1 MGKSKFPGKPSRL
14 VNKKRVSVLS
24 PAGLT
29 LSDEDNQEN
38 NGQQAQQQ
46 QQGAGNS
53 ASAAAVAAS
62 SSTVGTSPASTASS
76 STVSMRTSEKLS
88 SFAQRKEQQ
97 QQHTASSVTGA
108 GTKGSK
114 ATVTS
119 NGHNSAA
126 GTTVSSSQSSS
137 AENGT
142 GRRNGSDKHTAGAAV
157 SKDGASENNE
167 TENGGDDND
176 EPDHNN
182 GDENEDDEEEEDDDE
197 EDDDDDD
204 DEEEDDDDEEEE
216 EEEDDDD
223 DEEEEDNEELAVGGV
238 GAGDES
244 TATGSSSSTATAT
257 TSSNAVSSTAAAT
270 TSTPVTIS
278 GTSEVRSAV
287 GNGQQQSSSQQQH
300 QSTMQSSSSSARSE
314 KLPATGNGFEMKPST
329 LTSALARRCPPGVA
343 SSGRVSRQQSPSC
356 EPAASLSAASSESA
370 NSNPSTA
377 GSSATT
383 VRVHKAEA
391 SIEQATTIADGTGS
405 SAEATSAAAT
415 AAAAATL
422 MGTKPPN
429 AALATPAAASVAPVK
444 KKSVTFHTTL
454 ETTDENIVKKV
465 YNPDTVPLPSIIKKE
480 CLARPIRLKKSFNRK
495 MKKRLQRAVAAAAA
509 ASAAASA
516 SASVS
521 GGSKAM
527 ECLVRPSRLTEIVLK
542 SSSKSS
548 SAVGGTLERNSG
560 SVGGLGFGLKASE
573 GAKSG
578 VSFGATGEPTTA
590 QSAPASTT
598 DGGDMV
604 GRNLESGGT
613 QFGDKRFILPK
624 RSVHSSR
631 VIKPNK
637 RFLDEFELE
646 IKKKNKNLAAAAAIA
661 AAAAAAGTGSG
672 VPGAGVSSNSS
683 AAGAGFGVLGP
694 AGEAGGSNGTGNE
707 GDCATGDDTRRKKDK
722 KKGDES
728 TGSIGSSEKTSTNAH
743 PHNDQRPDRSPPGDR
758 TLMTP
763 ISINPFAK
771 TSLTDGPL
779 VPGTNKCSGSKL
791 VKPSQLSPAIA
802 SSTLG
807 SSTTSTTNLAA
818 AASIFGKGILRQP
831 RLQFATSLL
840 NSAGSSNHIGAS
852 NGGTTLSS
860 ITSSNSNSQSVP
872 SSTPNS
878 ASATGSAT
886 GATLGTGNGAVEGLF
901 TMHLKAKAKLDSAKL
916 FSAALGVGN
925 GSSTVQTG
933 SNNSASAACC
943 ICSIPVNTRYYA
955 QPTKKYGVSCCD
967 VCRKFISKMVKKL
980 ATGSLISPSQ
990 SGAGAEVTMLKCK
1003 NEGKCL
1009 ITPPSLL
1016 VRPDS
1021 VKTRHIFKERC
1032 HACWLRKC
1040 LGSFQLPPVLKI
1052 RLGQTLPLT
1061 MRTFEPPVSGSPG
1074 CVGTLK
1080 KDPSTEGNLFANSIA
1095 EHGPTNGT
1103 SRILWNS
1110 GDKKSGSLA
1119 EGFNKSFNPFLALH
1133 INPLSQNNNT
1143 FGSVPQIKLN
1153 LGGNER
1159 SSIMAASPSSSSGA
1173 SSSGGKSPSASK
1185 EDIFTSNEPRK
1196 EKDSVMKVED
1206 PSTVVPASARKDI
1219 KEEQDNSPV
1228 KPPRTRSKSEANSS
1242 THHQVDATA
1251 SVETKTENVATST
1264 SSNASQST
1272 TPSAGPQTATGAN
1285 QTAATDKRQRIDLKG
1300 PRVKHV
1306 CRSASIVLGQPLAT
1320 FPEDGSVG
1328 SPSGGALENIETPPS
1343 DSAAEPAEDLPLMD
1357 RERRAS
1363 KSTGKQDCSDCIDPT
1378 VALSP
1383 PATPDEDTAEEV
1395 RDTPTK
1401 ADRFDPDTSGSTE
1414 KELVIDEDKLPEVE
1428 DDKDALPCREETKAC
1443 ELKENI
1449 LEANAANSM
1458 PTEVVIPVKEEQ
1470 VKPLT
1475 VAIPATTAVKKL
1487 EDNIEKP
1494 ATRKTTS
1501 SFRPQA
1507 SRHFGIGAMS
1517 KGPSNISGR
1526 KQQQS
1531 AVSSS
1536 LVALGNRNVMSS
1548 SAAGA
1553 TGALGSSANFRT
1565 LQDIPMISID
1575 FWENYDPAEVSRTG
1589 FGLILS
1595 ESMPVRALCFLCGS
1609 AGLESMLF
1617 CVCCCEPYH
1626 QYCVKDEYN
1635 LRTGTGTGLD
1645 DTGNMSLLDVTLGAS
1660 PQQQQEQL
1668 LIARYNWMCPRCT
1681 VCFSCNMATGAKV
1694 KCQKCSKHYHTTCLG
1709 TSKRLHGADRP
1720 LICAACLRCKS
1731 CGTTNV
1737 TKFIGNLPMCT
1748 PCFRL
1753 RQKGN
1758 YCPLCQKCYEDND
1771 FDLKMMECGDCR
1783 RWVHARCEGLTDEQ
1797 YNMLSVLP
1805 ENIEF
1810 ICKKCA
1816 KHSDS
1821 TAHLWRD
1828 AVAAEFKAGLLSVVK
1843 LLSKSRQACAL
1854 LKLSPRKKSPN
1865 CTCGAAAGS
1874 IINGKNISFFGGP
1887 FASGA
1892 DSITASGFSSSAAGS
1907 ASKKPKLDEDSI
1919 YDFSSEN
1926 SCGSSSGNSNTGTG
1940 YAVVPV
1946 AGSGNSFNKCY
1957 CSARFAPGKGSPS
1970 GGDISLVDIKQKINA
1985 NEYYSLQ
1992 DFHYDMNTLLQM
2004 VGSEELTVA
2013 YKEFLSETFPWFQNE
2028 TKACTDALE
2037 EAMCGEVDQTAG
2049 LDRYS
2054 SCAGS
2059 GGLGGRGG
2067 LQHGS
2072 NNMSGS
2078 AYEAIGATLDQKVP
2092 QIDIPL
2098 EELTDYFHETAE
2110 ELLDTRSC
2118 MLCKQHGE
2126 GMTLHESRLLY
2137 CGQNNWVHTN
2147 CALWSAEVF
2156 EEIDGSLQNVH
2167 SAASRGR
2174 LIKCCHCG
2182 VKGATVGCNVKN
2194 CGEHYHFPCARRIG
2208 CVFMLDKTVYCTAH
2222 AGDAK
2227 KKRCPEERNFEIA
2240 RSVYVE
2246 LDRRKKRFVEPGRV
2260 QFMIGSLNVR
2270 HLGHI
2275 VPTFSD
2281 HADVLI
2287 PTDFECTRLYWS
2299 AKEPWKIVS
2308 YRIKTSIQST
2318 NYGYGTDL
2326 GKNFTVDHSSNSSTV
2341 QWGLTQIARWHTSL
2355 QYADSPEDADVDPLE
2370 SEALQQHLLSSM
2382 SSTATTMTTT
2392 TTTQL
2397 LASSRS
2403 GASKQQQNLH
2413 QQLQSLCESNAVC
2426 NTGEDTNDEE
2436 PQNTNDLLPPE
2447 IKDAIFEDLPHDI
2460 LDGISMLDILP
2471 KLMTYEDL
2479 LAMDLKTD
2487 ATFNVDILKDPGSM
2501 LQVHGN
2507 GAGSSSSNSVAT
2519 TANMGNSSKP
2529 EDHSGMDVDDMDSLN
2544 EAIGGAVGSELS
2556 NDSWTKTIGA
2566 PGVEDALLSGMAKPP
2581 SSNGTNVMQ
2590 HRELKRSKS
2599 DILEVIAAV
2608 GQQQPRGQRSGSFS
2622 WSTKQLESTAAVV
2635 AKRRKIAKNNIKLSD
2650 VLSLGRIKEDVTF
2663 GGPMSTTTTTTTTTA
2678 LATTTASSTT
2688 IVMEDRLKA
2697 VQEEFSWSSM
2707 KKSTSTSD
2715 GASDSGNVFEK
2726 LKISQLDGVDD
2737 ICLDGTVGEMKIYSS
2752 RSMIEAPVKCDR
2764 CQATYRNQ
2772 ESYQRHLSSCEVLS
2786 TSESESETRS
2796 PRLLS
2801 PEQQQQ
2807 QQQQQQQIITGQ
2819 IAGTAGNTFILP
2831 QATSQPQTI
2840 TTDIYGNTT
2849 GYLTASSQP
2858 TGHPQTISVLQTG
2871 QTINL
2876 NGNQAIL
2883 SNLPTSMP
2891 ITINQLSSNGIPIQT
2906 SATGA
2911 QQIPIQGTLQA
2922 GSVGLQNLGGNMI
2935 ISTPNGQG
2943 QLFATTNQFSNA
2955 AFQQQA
2961 QQQQQQQVLQ
2971 DNNAQQYL
2979 QNKQRFIQPAPATS
2993 SITLPHSLASGTGP
3007 MTTTTLSTAQALGGV
3022 FSQQPQIISIGPNG
3036 QPQLMTLAAPQQQQT
3051 ILQSGAT
3058 QPMTMQPS
3066 AKKIVYT
3073 TASPKKVVTKLPQQH
3088 HQQQGS
3094 LKTKRTVTSNGVSKG
3109 SMQMQKAKQQQ
3120 QHHHQQQQ
3128 EQTMTLH
3135 PTSAMIGGQ
3144 AAGQLQ
3150 TTIAAQPQQQ
3160 QQQQQQQIQ
3169 LINAS
3174 YPLIRSAATP
3184 AAPQQAP
3191 GNIIFQTQS
3200 PANQPILVQQVGG
3213 NQISYLADQ
3222 GTLTHNP
3229 VQYQLAPAN
3238 MLTQN
3243 GFAMATTGTDAGTLA
3258 AATANNILIP
3268 NGTGGYSLIPAS
3280 ALQIATQ
3287 PQVIGT
3293 IVQPQAAT
3301 IQCGMMA
3308 TEQMVLG
3315 SAAAATAQPTLEM
3328 MVTDPASGCMYL
3340 TSPSMYYG
3348 LETIVQNTVM
3358 SSQQFVSATAMQG
3371 YVVLNNDA
3379 TGQPMQIG
3387 TSTPSVVSQAPAPVQ
3402 MQTSTA
3408 GQTIF
3413 QQAPLQQTAVVS
3425 SAQGTLPATLQPTH
3439 QPLGT
3444 STIQQQQ
3451 QQQHQQQQQQMW
3463 KIEASSPSAITIQ
3476 PSINTIATSSS
3487 SSTTSI
3493 VTPLKPTMKTI
3504 IPKSQPQLVN
3514 KVMPNTAMK
3523 VLSAGAEQLTT
3534 STGIVSASQQHKSA
3548 AAYQSIVSSSVYTT
3562 ATAMTTSTK
3571 VSNVIKP
3578 ITKTTNYTKPKIVA
3592 KPVKQK
3598 TSTSLLS
3605 PPPSTPPPTSIYQL
3619 SQQQPQSLMISTQPV
3634 PQQQLLQNSI
3644 TLIPATNN
3652 IASVNNSSQL
3662 VPIKPNVNA
3671 NGLQTIT
3678 ANQLTVSAIKQ
3689 PSMVIEKLPH
3699 QSPQLQASPVVSST
3713 SATPVTNGITLSNG
3727 PMMII
3732 QPTNA
3737 TLKKPAHVTSQ
3748 GAHMKK
3754 QKTMLPMNHNQN
3766 QMMSYATPQ
3775 QQTQQAQA
3783 QQQQPYQQLMSV
3795 STAQQQ
3801 QQLAGLPQQ
3810 QQQQLQSQPITIT
3823 QSKGALSKKST
3834 SAGQITLSLANTGSS
3849 NGSGPIPVSMPAST
3863 ITITPT
3869 QPASI
3874 TLPTAPYPMPLYS
3887 NIPTNVVNPIQ
3898 QQTNQSINQ
3907 NSNSSSTVQNR
3918 PTNRVLPMQASVMQQ
3933 KNSDVSQT
3941 PPPPPLKMLQQQCSE
3956 KLDEFSII
3964 PNNHQVSSP
3973 YGVSTPG
3980 ASPNDVDRMKMAGN
3994 EKLLSSSKS
4003 NNRLEIEIKPIEIT
4017 PLTSAMM
4024 TPTTTNG
4031 SCTPSPLPPPSSH
4044 QQESVPSPAA
4054 TDQSAMMMEI
4064 EEQQQQQQQ
4073 QANQQQ
4079 LQPSFQF
4086 SLSFD
4091 GNGTLIPLGGG
4102 PLDQQQQQNGPLTM
4116 AAQIEIKPIL
4126 SSPASGA
4133 NDELQSPQPTLM
4145 SHDSIE
4151 DDRDTETQRIDE
4163 LKHSLEAETQE
4174 MLAEG
4179 HDTSLCGESGAGGSS
4194 GAASPSLNDGESDS
4208 PEIKDKISEI
4218 LDNLEQQTNQEAE
4231 MQMDAFDSLRQSK
4244 DLQEDQRHHR
4254 TLETVA
4260 DCADETERIVAEL
4273 NEEFNS
4279 AATSPSLTTAATTVP
4294 MMTLD
4299 EMQSSDNLA
4308 NQQSLLTIANS
4319 MFDSKKESDAAVCFR
4334 DTVQRS
4340 NFAGGNGTGNDL
4352 IDSSLLQSGDA
4363 ESVLF
4368 GKIRQPEP
4376 SPLSQPSPTEHHH
4389 QLQLDEELQQYTV
4402 QPSPPAATPKAQS
4415 VPRSTSP
4422 KLLYEIQSQDG
4433 FTYKSTSIAEIWD
4446 KLFEAVQI
4454 ARRAHGLTALPE
4466 GQLKEMA
4473 GVQMLGLKTNAIR
4486 YLLEQLPGVEK
4497 CTQYSPLYHKKQAG
4511 MGGSGVG
4518 GAGGG
4523 HGMGM
4528 NGGFASH
4535 GSSEYADYFEDLQEN
4550 PHGTARCE
4558 PYSSRSEYDMFSWL
4572 ASRHRKQPMPIVA
4585 QNIDDTIIPRRG
4597 SGSNLPMAMRYRT
4610 LKESSKES
4618 VGVYRSHIHG
4628 RGLFCNRDIEA
4639 GEMVIEYAGELIRS
4653 TLTDKRERYYD
4664 SRGIGCYMFKID
4676 ENFVVDATMRGN
4688 AARFIN
4694 HSCEPNCYSKV
4705 VDILGHKHIIIF
4717 ALRRIVQG
4725 EELTYDYKFPFEDV
4739 KIPCSCGSKKCRKYL
4754 N

>member
-1 MGKSKFPGKPSRL
+1 
-14 VNKKRVSVLS
+14 
-24 PAGLT
+24 
-29 LSDEDNQEN
+29 
-38 NGQQAQQQ
+38 
-46 QQGAGNS
+46 
-53 ASAAAVAAS
+53 
-62 SSTVGTSPASTASS
+62 
-76 STVSMRTSEKLS
+76 
-88 SFAQRKEQQ
+88 
-97 QQHTASSVTGA
+97 
-108 GTKGSK
+108 
-114 ATVTS
+114 
-119 NGHNSAA
+119 
-126 GTTVSSSQSSS
+126 
-137 AENGT
+137 
-142 GRRNGSDKHTAGAAV
+142 
-157 SKDGASENNE
+157 DGATSENNE
-167 TENGGDDND
+167 TENGGND
-176 EPDHNN
+176 SDDHNN
-182 GDENEDDEEEEDDDE
+182 NGENEDDEEEEDEDE
-197 EDDDDDD
+197 EDDDDEDD
-204 DEEEDDDDEEEE
+204 DEEEEDDDDEE
-216 EEEDDDD
+216 DD
-223 DEEEEDNEELAVGGV
+223 DEEEDEEDEQRDSDERKMPPVGGV
-238 GAGDES
+238 GTGDES
-244 TATGSSSSTATAT
+244 TATSNSTTGTVAAAASTASSIGTA
-257 TSSNAVSSTAAAT
+257 SASA
-270 TSTPVTIS
+270 TIS
-278 GTSEVRSAV
+278 GTSEVRSVV
-287 GNGQQQSSSQQQH
+287 GNGQQQSTQQQ
-300 QSTMQSSSSSARSE
+300 QTTMQSSSSSSARSE

-329 LTSALARRCPPGVA
+329 LTSAMARRCPPGVA
-343 SSGRVSRQQSPSC
+343 SGRVSRQQSPSC
-356 EPAASLSAASSESA
+356 EQSGTSPNASSSDSSTSSCSSNSSSSSSNPSAASSTRSQK
-370 NSNPSTA
+370 P
-377 GSSATT
+377 
-383 VRVHKAEA
+383 EA
-391 SIEQATTIADGTGS
+391 SLAHGTAIADGTGS
-405 SAEATSAAAT
+405 SDSSMVSSGAILMGSKPPTSSPSPTATSNT
-415 AAAAATL
+415 NT
-422 MGTKPPN
+422 
-429 AALATPAAASVAPVK
+429 APVK

-454 ETTDENIVKKV
+454 ETTDENIVRKV

-509 ASAAASA
+509 AAAASA
-516 SASVS
+516 AVSASSSAS
-521 GGSKAM
+521 GASKTS

-548 SAVGGTLERNSG
+548 AGVSSLEGRSCG
-560 SVGGLGFGLKASE
+560 SVGGLGFGLKATD
-573 GAKSG
+573 GAKPSG
-578 VSFGATGEPTTA
+578 ICTFGVMGEPG
-590 QSAPASTT
+590 SIVPAVAAEGELAAT
-598 DGGDMV
+598 V
-604 GRNLESGGT
+604 NRNLESGGT

-661 AAAAAAGTGSG
+661 AAAAAAGTGSALGGTG
-672 VPGAGVSSNSS
+672 VTPNS
-683 AAGAGFGVLGP
+683 AAAGLGVLGGGGNP
-694 AGEAGGSNGTGNE
+694 AAGEIGPGTGDGNE
-707 GDCATGDDTRRKKDK
+707 GDSATSEDARRRKDK
-722 KKGDES
+722 KKIDEL
-728 TGSIGSSEKTSTNAH
+728 TAGSSDRLPAAAH
-743 PHNDQRPDRSPPGDR
+743 HTIAEGSPAGDR

-771 TSLTDGPL
+771 TSLSDGTL
-779 VPGTNKCSGSKL
+779 GQGGKSASSKL
-791 VKPSQLSPAIA
+791 MKPSQLSPAIA
-802 SSTLG
+802 ASTLG
-807 SSTTSTTNLAA
+807 SGSASTTNLAA

-840 NSAGSSNHIGAS
+840 NNAAHSIGGI
-852 NGGTTLSS
+852 NGATLSS
-860 ITSSNSNSQSVP
+860 ITSTNSHSHHVVP
-872 SSTPNS
+872 SASSTHS
-878 ASATGSAT
+878 AAASSAGS
-886 GATLGTGNGAVEGLF
+886 TLGSSNGTTEGLF
-901 TMHLKAKAKLDSAKL
+901 TMHLKAKAKLDSSKL
-916 FSAALGVGN
+916 FSAALGVATGGQAGAGGN
-925 GSSTVQTG
+925 SSG
-933 SNNSASAACC
+933 AAACC
-943 ICSIPVNTRYYA
+943 ICSIPVNSRYYA

-980 ATGSLISPSQ
+980 ATGSLISPGQPGSV
-990 SGAGAEVTMLKCK
+990 GGAEVTMLKCK

-1009 ITPPSLL
+1009 IIPPSQLM
-1016 VRPDS
+1016 RPEA

-1061 MRTFEPPVSGSPG
+1061 MRTFEPPMTGGSAGCPG
-1074 CVGTLK
+1074 SLK
-1080 KDPSTEGNLFANSIA
+1080 KDPSSEGNLFANSIA
-1095 EHGPTNGT
+1095 EHGPTNGNA
-1103 SRILWNS
+1103 RILWNS
-1110 GDKKSGSLA
+1110 GDKKPGSLA
-1119 EGFNKSFNPFLALH
+1119 DGFNKSFNPFLALH

-1143 FGSVPQIKLN
+1143 FGSVPQLKLN
-1153 LGGNER
+1153 LGGAER
-1159 SSIMAASPSSSSGA
+1159 SSLMAASPSSSSGA
-1173 SSSGGKSPSASK
+1173 SSSGGKSPLSGK
-1185 EDIFTSNEPRK
+1185 EDIFTPIEPRK
-1196 EKDSVMKVED
+1196 EKDSVKVED
-1206 PSTVVPASARKDI
+1206 STVMAGGGGGAAAATVRKDI
-1219 KEEQDNSPV
+1219 KEEQEISPI
-1228 KPPRTRSKSEANSS
+1228 KPPRTRSKSEATS
-1242 THHQVDATA
+1242 T
-1251 SVETKTENVATST
+1251 EATST
-1264 SSNASQST
+1264 ATVDTKSETSTPSSTAASSAQQST
-1272 TPSAGPQTATGAN
+1272 TTNTGSGSQATSGAN
-1285 QTAATDKRQRIDLKG
+1285 KTAASDRQRIDLKG

-1306 CRSASIVLGQPLAT
+1306 CRSASIVLGQQLAT
-1320 FPEDGSVG
+1320 FPDDGSAE

-1357 RERRAS
+1357 RERRAT
-1363 KSTGKQDCSDCIDPT
+1363 KSGVKQDCNECIDSA

-1383 PATPDEDTAEEV
+1383 PATPEDEAVEV
-1395 RDTPTK
+1395 IRETPTK
-1401 ADRFDPDTSGSTE
+1401 TDRFDPDTSASTE
-1414 KELVIDEDKLPEVE
+1414 PDLVIDEDKLPDVDNGKKEARIEV
-1428 DDKDALPCREETKAC
+1428 DTKSSEMKAPFVDSV
-1443 ELKENI
+1443 
-1449 LEANAANSM
+1449 ANSIM
-1458 PTEVVIPVKEEQ
+1458 TADSVLSGKEEQ
-1470 VKPLT
+1470 MMKPLA
-1475 VAIPATTAVKKL
+1475 VAIPAPSAVKKF
-1487 EDNIEKP
+1487 EENIEKP
-1494 ATRKTTS
+1494 TTRKTTN

-1507 SRHFGIGAMS
+1507 SKQFGMGTIA

-1531 AVSSS
+1531 QGSSA
-1536 LVALGNRNVMSS
+1536 LVALGNRNAAAS
-1548 SAAGA
+1548 SAVGANGSLGAGSY
-1553 TGALGSSANFRT
+1553 LRT
-1565 LQDIPMISID
+1565 SCDVPMISID

-1694 KCQKCSKHYHTTCLG
+1694 KCQKCAKHYHTTCLG

-1810 ICKKCA
+1810 VCKKCA

-1865 CTCGAAAGS
+1865 CTCGAAANS
-1874 IINGKNISFFGGP
+1874 ITNGKNISFFPGALTVGGDTMS
-1887 FASGA
+1887 SGYL
-1892 DSITASGFSSSAAGS
+1892 AAGS

-1919 YDFSSEN
+1919 YDFNSEN
-1926 SCGSSSGNSNTGTG
+1926 SCGSSSGNSNTGGG

-1946 AGSGNSFNKCY
+1946 AGHHGSGFNKCF
-1957 CSARFAPGKGSPS
+1957 CSARATPGKGSPN

-1992 DFHYDMNTLLQM
+1992 DFHYDMNTLLQV

-2037 EAMCGEVDQTAG
+2037 EAMRGEVEQTNG
-2049 LDRYS
+2049 LDQYHHS
-2054 SCAGS
+2054 SVGS
-2059 GGLGGRGG
+2059 GGLGGRISGHNG
-2067 LQHGS
+2067 AG
-2072 NNMSGS
+2072 NMSG
-2078 AYEAIGATLDQKVP
+2078 GAFEGFGTSMDQKVP

-2098 EELTDYFHETAE
+2098 DDLTDYFHDTE
-2110 ELLDTRSC
+2110 EDLLDTRIC
-2118 MLCKQHGE
+2118 MLCKQQGE
-2126 GMTLHESRLLY
+2126 GMPLHESRLLY

-2174 LIKCCHCG
+2174 MIKCCHCG

-2208 CVFMLDKTVYCTAH
+2208 CVFMLDKTVYCAAH
-2222 AGDAK
+2222 AGEAK

-2246 LDRRKKRFVEPGRV
+2246 LDRRKKRYVEPSRV

-2270 HLGHI
+2270 RLGHV

-2308 YRIKTSIQST
+2308 YRIKTSIQSN

-2326 GKNFTVDHSSNSSTV
+2326 GKNFTVDHSSHSSTV

-2355 QYADSPEDADVDPLE
+2355 EYSDGQEDQDVDPLD
-2370 SEALQQHLLSSM
+2370 SDALQQHLLSSM
-2382 SSTATTMTTT
+2382 ASTATTMTTT

-2397 LASSRS
+2397 LASCSSMRDRGS
-2403 GASKQQQNLH
+2403 SKQ
-2413 QQLQSLCESNAVC
+2413 QQLQSLCESNPVC
-2426 NTGEDTNDEE
+2426 SNGDDTNDEE

-2487 ATFNVDILKDPGSM
+2487 ATFNVDILKDPNGL
-2501 LQVHGN
+2501 LQLHSSST
-2507 GAGSSSSNSVAT
+2507 GSSGAT
-2519 TANMGNSSKP
+2519 TTPICQPSKP
-2529 EDHSGMDVDDMDSLN
+2529 EDHSAGMDVDDMVSLQ
-2544 EAIGGAVGSELS
+2544 EAINGAVGSELS
-2556 NDSWTKTIGA
+2556 NDSWAKTIGT
-2566 PGVEDALLSGMAKPP
+2566 PGIEDALLSGLTKPNA
-2581 SSNGTNVMQ
+2581 SSNAANTVQ

-2599 DILEVIAAV
+2599 DILEAIAAA
-2608 GQQQPRGQRSGSFS
+2608 GGHQQPRGQRSGSFS

-2635 AKRRKIAKNNIKLSD
+2635 AKRRKIGKNNIKLSD
-2650 VLSLGRIKEDVTF
+2650 VLSLGRIKEDTATF
-2663 GGPMSTTTTTTTTTA
+2663 SGTMPTATTATTTT
-2678 LATTTASSTT
+2678 LATTTATT
-2688 IVMEDRLKA
+2688 AVVMQERSKS
-2697 VQEEFSWSSM
+2697 QEEYSWATM
-2707 KKSTSTSD
+2707 KKSTTVVEGSSEQ
-2715 GASDSGNVFEK
+2715 GNVFQK

-2807 QQQQQQQIITGQ
+2807 QQQQQIITGQ
-2819 IAGTAGNTFILP
+2819 IAGTTGNTFILP

-2849 GYLTASSQP
+2849 GYLTGTAQGG
-2858 TGHPQTISVLQTG
+2858 GHPQTISVLQTG

-2911 QQIPIQGTLQA
+2911 QQIPLQGT
-2922 GSVGLQNLGGNMI
+2922 LQNLGGNMI

-2955 AFQQQA
+2955 AFQHQSQAQQQH
-2961 QQQQQQQVLQ
+2961 QQQQQQMLQ
-2971 DNNAQQYL
+2971 DNGAQQFV
-2979 QNKQRFIQPAPATS
+2979 QNKQRFIQPAPTPS
-2993 SITLPHSLASGTGP
+2993 PITLPHSLASGTGP
-3007 MTTTTLSTAQALGGV
+3007 MTTTTLSTAQPLGGV

-3051 ILQSGAT
+3051 ILQTGGT
-3058 QPMTMQPS
+3058 QPLTMQQS
-3066 AKKIVYT
+3066 GKKIVYT
-3073 TASPKKVVTKLPQQH
+3073 TASPKKMVTKLS
-3088 HQQQGS
+3088 HQQQQQGGTI
-3094 LKTKRTVTSNGVSKG
+3094 KTKRAMTSNGGSKS
-3109 SMQMQKAKQQQ
+3109 SMQMKAKQQQ
-3120 QHHHQQQQ
+3120 QQHHLQQQQHLHQQQ

-3135 PTSAMIGGQ
+3135 PTLIGGQ
-3144 AAGQLQ
+3144 QTGQLQ
-3150 TTIAAQPQQQ
+3150 TTIATPQQQ
-3160 QQQQQQQIQ
+3160 HQQQQQQIQ

-3174 YPLIRSAATP
+3174 YPLIRSAAAP
-3184 AAPQQAP
+3184 ATHQQQAQ

-3213 NQISYLADQ
+3213 NQISYLSDQ
-3222 GTLTHNP
+3222 GTLTHSP

-3238 MLTQN
+3238 VLTQN

-3258 AATANNILIP
+3258 AATTNNILIP
-3268 NGTGGYSLIPAS
+3268 NGTGGYSLIPAG
-3280 ALQIATQ
+3280 ALQLATQ

-3315 SAAAATAQPTLEM
+3315 ATAAATGSAQPTLEM

-3358 SSQQFVSATAMQG
+3358 SSQQFVSASAMQGVLSQNSSFSATTTQVFAASKIEPIVEMPTG
-3371 YVVLNNDA
+3371 YVVLNNDG
-3379 TGQPMQIG
+3379 TTQPMQLG
-3387 TSTPSVVSQAPAPVQ
+3387 TSTASVVSQAPNPVQ
-3402 MQTSTA
+3402 IQTSTSVGTSG

-3413 QQAPLQQTAVVS
+3413 QQAPLQPTAVVS
-3425 SAQGTLPATLQPTH
+3425 SSAGTLPATMH
-3439 QPLGT
+3439 QPMG
-3444 STIQQQQ
+3444 SMQH
-3451 QQQHQQQQQQMW
+3451 QQHQQQQQQQQMW
-3463 KIEASSPSAITIQ
+3463 KIEVSSPSSMSIQ
-3476 PSINTIATSSS
+3476 PSTNTIATSSS
-3487 SSTTSI
+3487 SSATTSI

-3504 IPKSQPQLVN
+3504 IPKAQPQLVN

-3523 VLSAGAEQLTT
+3523 VLSSGTEQITT
-3534 STGIVSASQQHKSA
+3534 STGVVSTSQQHKSSA
-3548 AAYQSIVSSSVYTT
+3548 AAFQSIVSSSVYTT
-3562 ATAMTTSTK
+3562 ATALTTSTK

-3598 TSTSLLS
+3598 TSSSLLS
-3605 PPPSTPPPTSIYQL
+3605 PPPSTPPPNSMYQL
-3619 SQQQPQSLMISTQPV
+3619 SSPQQQAQSLMITTQPV
-3634 PQQQLLQNSI
+3634 PQQQQLLPNSI
-3644 TLIPATNN
+3644 TLIPAGNN
-3652 IASVNNSSQL
+3652 IATVNNSSQL

-3671 NGLQTIT
+3671 NGLPTIT
-3678 ANQLTVSAIKQ
+3678 TNQLTVSAIKQ
-3689 PSMVIEKLPH
+3689 PSMVIEKLAQPPVTAS
-3699 QSPQLQASPVVSST
+3699 SPSST
-3713 SATPVTNGITLSNG
+3713 PATNGINITNS

-3732 QPTNA
+3732 QPTSA
-3737 TLKKPAHVTSQ
+3737 TLKKPQQHGGNSQ
-3748 GAHMKK
+3748 GAMKK
-3754 QKTMLPMNHNQN
+3754 QKTMLPMSNNQS
-3766 QMMSYATPQ
+3766 QMISYATPQ
-3775 QQTQQAQA
+3775 QQAQGQQQQ
-3783 QQQQPYQQLMSV
+3783 QQQQPYQQVMNV
-3795 STAQQQ
+3795 SSGQQQ
-3801 QQLAGLPQQ
+3801 QMAGLQQQ
-3810 QQQQLQSQPITIT
+3810 QQQQLQSQPLPIS
-3823 QSKGALSKKST
+3823 QGKGSLSKKCSN
-3834 SAGQITLSLANTGSS
+3834 AGQITLSLANSS
-3849 NGSGPIPVSMPAST
+3849 ANNASGPVPVSMPAST
-3863 ITITPT
+3863 ITITPS

-3898 QQTNQSINQ
+3898 QQTNPNNGQSTIAS
-3907 NSNSSSTVQNR
+3907 SNNTVQNR
-3918 PTNRVLPMQASVMQQ
+3918 PTNRVLPMQASVLQQ
-3933 KNSDVSQT
+3933 KTPEVSQT
-3941 PPPPPLKMLQQQCSE
+3941 PPPPPLKLLQQQCLE
-3956 KLDEFSII
+3956 KMDEFSII
-3964 PNNHQVSSP
+3964 PSNHHPASSP
-3973 YGVSTPG
+3973 YGVSTPSC
-3980 ASPNDVDRMKMAGN
+3980 SPNDVDRMKMAGN
-3994 EKLLSSSKS
+3994 EKLLSSSKP

-4031 SCTPSPLPPPSSH
+4031 SCTPSPLPPLAL
-4044 QQESVPSPAA
+4044 QQQDTVTA
-4054 TDQSAMMMEI
+4054 TEQQSNMMMEI
-4064 EEQQQQQQQ
+4064 EEQQQHQQQQ
-4073 QANQQQ
+4073 HQHHHQQHHHHQ
-4079 LQPSFQF
+4079 TDEQITPSFQF

-4102 PLDQQQQQNGPLTM
+4102 TLDPQQTM
-4116 AAQIEIKPIL
+4116 AAQIEIKPL
-4126 SSPASGA
+4126 LPSPAGDGGA
-4133 NDELQSPQPTLM
+4133 TDELQSPQPTLM

-4151 DDRDTETQRIDE
+4151 DDRDTEETQRIDE

-4179 HDTSLCGESGAGGSS
+4179 HETCGDSGAGSSSS
-4194 GAASPSLNDGESDS
+4194 GATSPSMNDGESDS

-4231 MQMDAFDSLRQSK
+4231 LQMDAFENLRQSK
-4244 DLQEDQRHHR
+4244 ELRQEHQHHHHR
-4254 TLETVA
+4254 TIETDA
-4260 DCADETERIVAEL
+4260 ECAAETERLVAEL
-4273 NEEFNS
+4273 REEFHS
-4279 AATSPSLTTAATTVP
+4279 AATSPSLATTATTVP
-4294 MMTLD
+4294 LMTV
-4299 EMQSSDNLA
+4299 EQVQSAENHHLPD
-4308 NQQSLLTIANS
+4308 QQSLLAISSS
-4319 MFDSKKESDAAVCFR
+4319 MFDPKKQTDEADCFR
-4334 DTVQRS
+4334 DVVDRS
-4340 NFAGGNGTGNDL
+4340 GFGGSGPVHDF
-4352 IDSSLLQSGDA
+4352 DSVLLHNGDA

-4376 SPLSQPSPTEHHH
+4376 SPLSQPSPTEHHQ
-4389 QLQLDEELQQYTV
+4389 QLQLEEELQQYTNV
-4402 QPSPPAATPKAQS
+4402 QQPSSLPAMTTTPAPRAIP
-4415 VPRSTSP
+4415 PRSTSP

-4454 ARRAHGLTALPE
+4454 ARRAHGLAALPE

-4497 CTQYSPLYHKKQAG
+4497 CAQYSPLYHKKQAG
-4511 MGGSGVG
+4511 GMGGPGVG
-4518 GAGGG
+4518 GVGLGGN
-4523 HGMGM
+4523 GMGT
-4528 NGGFASH
+4528 NGLHH

-4550 PHGTARCE
+4550 PHGTARSE

>member
-24 PAGLT
+24 PTGLT

-38 NGQQAQQQ
+38 SGQQQQ
-46 QQGAGNS
+46 QQGVSNS
-53 ASAAAVAAS
+53 ASVATVAA
-62 SSTVGTSPASTASS
+62 STVGTSSSPSSTASS

-88 SFAQRKEQQ
+88 TFAQRKEQQ
-97 QQHTASSVTGA
+97 QHSASSVPGA

-119 NGHNSAA
+119 NGSNNAA
-126 GTTVSSSQSSS
+126 ASSTTTVSSQSST
-137 AENGT
+137 EGNGN
-142 GRRNGSDKHTAGAAV
+142 GRRNGADKHTSGAAA
-157 SKDGASENNE
+157 SKDDGASENNE
-167 TENGGDDND
+167 TENGADDND
-176 EPDHNN
+176 DHNN
-182 GDENEDDEEEEDDDE
+182 DENEDDEEEDDDE
-197 EDDDDDD
+197 EDDDDDE
-204 DEEEDDDDEEEE
+204 DEEEDDDEE
-216 EEEDDDD
+216 DD
-223 DEEEEDNEELAVGGV
+223 DEEEEDNEEQEIPADGSVET
-238 GAGDES
+238 GDES
-244 TATGSSSSTATAT
+244 TTTSPTATP
-257 TSSNAVSSTAAAT
+257 TSTVSSMAAT

-287 GNGQQQSSSQQQH
+287 GNGQQQSTQQQ
-300 QSTMQSSSSSARSE
+300 QQPTMQSTSSSVRGE

-343 SSGRVSRQQSPSC
+343 SGRVSRQQSPSC
-356 EPAASLSAASSESA
+356 EQSATLSSANSSEGA
-370 NSNPSTA
+370 NSNPSATGNTKTVRVPTAEASMEHSTTVADGA
-377 GSSATT
+377 GSS
-383 VRVHKAEA
+383 
-391 SIEQATTIADGTGS
+391 DGT
-405 SAEATSAAAT
+405 T
-415 AAAAATL
+415 AGAATL
-422 MGTKPPN
+422 MDSKPPH
-429 AALATPAAASVAPVK
+429 PAAPSTGSGNATPVK

-521 GGSKAM
+521 GGGKAM

-548 SAVGGTLERNSG
+548 PGVSTVDRNSG
-560 SVGGLGFGLKASE
+560 SVGGLGFGLKAAE
-573 GAKSG
+573 GAKAG
-578 VSFGATGEPTTA
+578 VSFGGASEPA
-590 QSAPASTT
+590 QSAPVTT
-598 DGGDMV
+598 DGDMA

-661 AAAAAAGTGSG
+661 AAAAAASTGSPVG
-672 VPGAGVSSNSS
+672 SAGASLNSS
-683 AAGAGFGVLGP
+683 APSFGGLGSGGNS
-694 AGEAGGSNGTGNE
+694 AGETGVNAVTGTE
-707 GDCATGDDTRRKKDK
+707 GDSITSDDTRRKKDK
-722 KKGDES
+722 KKSDES
-728 TGSIGSSEKTSTNAH
+728 TGSIGSSEKTSTIAH
-743 PHNDQRPDRSPPGDR
+743 HPNIDPRPEGSPPGDR
-758 TLMTP
+758 SLMTP

-779 VPGTNKCSGSKL
+779 APGTKSASSKL

-802 SSTLG
+802 SSTL
-807 SSTTSTTNLAA
+807 SASTTSTTNLAA

-840 NSAGSSNHIGAS
+840 NNTSNSIGGI
-852 NGGTTLSS
+852 NGAVLNS
-860 ITSSNSNSQSVP
+860 ITSINSNSQPVP
-872 SSTPNS
+872 SNTPNS
-878 ASATGSAT
+878 AAPSATGSAA
-886 GATLGTGNGAVEGLF
+886 GASLGTSSGTPEGLF
-901 TMHLKAKAKLDSAKL
+901 TMHLKAKAKLDASKL

-925 GSSTVQTG
+925 PSAAVQNGSS
-933 SNNSASAACC
+933 NASGAACC
-943 ICSIPVNTRYYA
+943 ICSIPVNSRYYA

-980 ATGSLISPSQ
+980 ATGSMISPTQ
-990 SGAGAEVTMLKCK
+990 PGAGTEVTMLKCK

-1009 ITPPSLL
+1009 IIPPSLL
-1016 VRPDS
+1016 MRPDT

-1061 MRTFEPPVSGSPG
+1061 MRNFEPPGNGTSGCTG
-1074 CVGTLK
+1074 ALK
-1080 KDPSTEGNLFANSIA
+1080 KDPSSEGNLFANSIA

-1103 SRILWNS
+1103 SRILWTS
-1110 GDKKSGSLA
+1110 GDKKPGSLA

-1153 LGGNER
+1153 LVGNER
-1159 SSIMAASPSSSSGA
+1159 NNIMAASPSSSSGA
-1173 SSSGGKSPSASK
+1173 SSSGGKSPLAGK
-1185 EDIFTSNEPRK
+1185 EDIFTSSEPRK
-1196 EKDSVMKVED
+1196 DTVKLEDSSSVA
-1206 PSTVVPASARKDI
+1206 TTATARKDI
-1219 KEEQDNSPV
+1219 KEEQENSPV
-1228 KPPRTRSKSEANSS
+1228 KPPRTRSKSEATSS
-1242 THHQVDATA
+1242 HQQTEATTT
-1251 SVETKTENVATST
+1251 VETKSENPVPST
-1264 SSNASQST
+1264 GANSSQPTA
-1272 TPSAGPQTATGAN
+1272 TPSAGSLTTAGAN
-1285 QTAATDKRQRIDLKG
+1285 QTATDKRQRIDLKG

-1357 RERRAS
+1357 KERRAT
-1363 KSTGKQDCSDCIDPT
+1363 KSNVKQDCSDCIDPA

-1383 PATPDEDTAEEV
+1383 PATPDEDTNEV
-1395 RDTPTK
+1395 RETPTK
-1401 ADRFDPDTSGSTE
+1401 GDRFDPDTSGSTE
-1414 KELVIDEDKLPEVE
+1414 KELVIDEDKLPDVE
-1428 DDKDALPCREETKAC
+1428 DEKEEQCQEETADLKA
-1443 ELKENI
+1443 NI
-1449 LEANAANSM
+1449 CDAKASSM
-1458 PTEVVIPVKEEQ
+1458 VTNVIPVKEEQ
-1470 VKPLT
+1470 AKSLS
-1475 VAIPATTAVKKL
+1475 VAIPTSAPVKKQ
-1487 EDNIEKP
+1487 DDHVDKP

-1507 SRHFGIGAMS
+1507 SRQYGLGAMG

-1531 AVSSS
+1531 QVSSS
-1536 LVALGNRNVMSS
+1536 LVALGNRN
-1548 SAAGA
+1548 AALSTTGGV
-1553 TGALGSSANFRT
+1553 TGAMGSFSNIRT
-1565 LQDIPMISID
+1565 LNDIPMISID

-1595 ESMPVRALCFLCGS
+1595 ETMPVRALCFLCGS
-1609 AGLESMLF
+1609 AGHESMLF

-1668 LIARYNWMCPRCT
+1668 LIARFNWMCPRCT

-1694 KCQKCSKHYHTTCLG
+1694 KCQKCAKHYHTTCLG

-1720 LICAACLRCKS
+1720 LICAGCLRCKS

-1816 KHSDS
+1816 KHGDG

-1874 IINGKNISFFGGP
+1874 ITNGKNISFFGG
-1887 FASGA
+1887 
-1892 DSITASGFSSSAAGS
+1892 TFSAGVDTSSFPSSAAGS

-1926 SCGSSSGNSNTGTG
+1926 SCGSSSGNSNTGAG

-1946 AGSGNSFNKCY
+1946 SGSGNSFNKCY
-1957 CSARFAPGKGSPS
+1957 CSARITPGKGSPT

-2037 EAMCGEVDQTAG
+2037 EAMCGEVDQTTG
-2049 LDRYS
+2049 IDRYHS
-2054 SCAGS
+2054 STGS
-2059 GGLGGRGG
+2059 GGMNGRGG
-2067 LQHGS
+2067 FQHGS
-2072 NNMSGS
+2072 NNIDGNSF
-2078 AYEAIGATLDQKVP
+2078 GALGAGMDQKVP

-2098 EELTDYFHETAE
+2098 DELTDYFHETE
-2110 ELLDTRSC
+2110 EVLLETRIC
-2118 MLCKQHGE
+2118 MLCKQQGE
-2126 GMTLHESRLLY
+2126 GMILHESRLLY

-2222 AGDAK
+2222 AGEAK

-2246 LDRRKKRFVEPGRV
+2246 LDRRKKRFVEPSRV

-2270 HLGHI
+2270 RLGHV

-2287 PTDFECTRLYWS
+2287 PADFECTRLYWS

-2308 YRIKTSIQST
+2308 YQIKTSIQSN

-2355 QYADSPEDADVDPLE
+2355 QYTDNQEEEDVDPLQPDVM
-2370 SEALQQHLLSSM
+2370 QQHLLSSM

-2397 LASSRS
+2397 LGSASLRDR
-2403 GASKQQQNLH
+2403 GASRQQHQLQ
-2413 QQLQSLCESNAVC
+2413 QQLQSLCESNPVC
-2426 NTGEDTNDEE
+2426 STGEDTNDEE

-2487 ATFNVDILKDPGSM
+2487 ATFNVDILKDPGM
-2501 LQVHGN
+2501 IQVHGN
-2507 GAGSSSSNSVAT
+2507 GAGSSCSSSGPAT
-2519 TANMGNSSKP
+2519 TMSGHSSKP
-2529 EDHSGMDVDDMDSLN
+2529 EENSGMDVDDMDSLH
-2544 EAIGGAVGSELS
+2544 ATIGGGVGSELS
-2556 NDSWTKTIGA
+2556 NDSWAKTIA
-2566 PGVEDALLSGMAKPP
+2566 TPGVEDALLSGMAKPTT
-2581 SSNGTNVMQ
+2581 SNATN

-2599 DILEVIAAV
+2599 DILEAIVAV

-2650 VLSLGRIKEDVTF
+2650 VLSLGRIKEDIAF
-2663 GGPMSTTTTTTTTTA
+2663 GGPMSTTTTTTTTT
-2678 LATTTASSTT
+2678 LATTTASTNV
-2688 IVMEDRLKA
+2688 VMQERRKS
-2697 VQEEFSWSSM
+2697 VQEEYSWSSV
-2707 KKSTSTSD
+2707 KKSTTVTDGSSD
-2715 GASDSGNVFEK
+2715 NGNVFER

-2858 TGHPQTISVLQTG
+2858 GGHPQTISVLQTG

-2906 SATGA
+2906 SAAGA

-2943 QLFATTNQFSNA
+2943 QIFATTNQFSNA
-2955 AFQQQA
+2955 TFQQQS
-2961 QQQQQQQVLQ
+2961 QQQQQQVLQ
-2971 DNNAQQYL
+2971 DNSAQQFV
-2979 QNKQRFIQPAPATS
+2979 QNKQRFIQPAPTGS

-3036 QPQLMTLAAPQQQQT
+3036 QPQLMTIAAPQQQQT
-3051 ILQSGAT
+3051 ILQSGGT
-3058 QPMTMQPS
+3058 QQMAMQPG

-3073 TASPKKVVTKLPQQH
+3073 TASPKKVITKHPHQQQH
-3088 HQQQGS
+3088 PQQGS
-3094 LKTKRTVTSNGVSKG
+3094 LKTKRTITSNGVAKT
-3109 SMQMQKAKQQQ
+3109 SMQMKTKQQ
-3120 QHHHQQQQ
+3120 QHHHQPQ
-3128 EQTMTLH
+3128 EQTMTIH
-3135 PTSAMIGGQ
+3135 PSTTMIGGQ
-3144 AAGQLQ
+3144 PTGALQ
-3150 TTIAAQPQQQ
+3150 TTLAAPQA
-3160 QQQQQQQIQ
+3160 QQQQQIQ

-3184 AAPQQAP
+3184 AAPQQTP
-3191 GNIIFQTQS
+3191 GNIIFQAQS

-3213 NQISYLADQ
+3213 NQISYLSDQ
-3222 GTLTHNP
+3222 GTLTATHSP

-3268 NGTGGYSLIPAS
+3268 NGTGGYSLIPAG

-3315 SAAAATAQPTLEM
+3315 ATAAATATAQPTLEM

-3371 YVVLNNDA
+3371 VLSQNSSFSATTTQVFAASKIEPIVEMPTGYVVLNNDA

-3387 TSTPSVVSQAPAPVQ
+3387 TSSASVVSQASTPVQ
-3402 MQTSTA
+3402 IQTSPSVGGNGA
-3408 GQTIF
+3408 QTIF
-3413 QQAPLQQTAVVS
+3413 QQAPLQPTAVVS
-3425 SAQGTLPATLQPTH
+3425 SATGALPATIQTTH
-3439 QPLGT
+3439 QPIG
-3444 STIQQQQ
+3444 TIQQQQ
-3451 QQQHQQQQQQMW
+3451 QQQQQLW
-3463 KIEASSPSAITIQ
+3463 KIETSSPSGISIQ
-3476 PSINTIATSSS
+3476 PSTNTIATSSS

-3504 IPKSQPQLVN
+3504 IPKAQSQLVN

-3523 VLSAGAEQLTT
+3523 VLGSGTEQITT
-3534 STGIVSASQQHKSA
+3534 STGVVSASQQHKSA
-3548 AAYQSIVSSSVYTT
+3548 AAFQSIVSSSVYTT
-3562 ATAMTTSTK
+3562 ATALTTSTK

-3598 TSTSLLS
+3598 TSASLLS
-3605 PPPSTPPPTSIYQL
+3605 PPPSTTPPASIYQL
-3619 SQQQPQSLMISTQPV
+3619 SQPQPQPLMISAQPV

-3644 TLIPATNN
+3644 TLIPTSNN
-3652 IASVNNSSQL
+3652 IGAVNNSSQL
-3662 VPIKPNVNA
+3662 VPIKPNVNG
-3671 NGLQTIT
+3671 NGLQTIA

-3689 PSMVIEKLPH
+3689 PSMVIEKL
-3699 QSPQLQASPVVSST
+3699 SPQLQPPVVSST
-3713 SATPVTNGITLSNG
+3713 SASPVTNGITLSNG

-3732 QPTNA
+3732 QPTSA
-3737 TLKKPAHVTSQ
+3737 THKKPGHVNGQ
-3748 GAHMKK
+3748 GTHMKK
-3754 QKTMLPMNHNQN
+3754 QKTMLPMNANQT
-3766 QMMSYATPQ
+3766 QMINYGTAQ
-3775 QQTQQAQA
+3775 QQAQPP
-3783 QQQQPYQQLMSV
+3783 QGQQQPYQQLMNVV
-3795 STAQQQ
+3795 STAQ

-3823 QSKGALSKKST
+3823 QGGKGSLSKKSS
-3834 SAGQITLSLANTGSS
+3834 SAGQITLSLANTGASS
-3849 NGSGPIPVSMPAST
+3849 AGGPVPVSMPAST
-3863 ITITPT
+3863 ITITPS

-3874 TLPTAPYPMPLYS
+3874 TLPTAPYPMPHYS

-3898 QQTNQSINQ
+3898 QQTNPNNNQ
-3907 NSNSSSTVQNR
+3907 NNNSSTVQNR

-3933 KNSDVSQT
+3933 KNAEVSQT

-3956 KLDEFSII
+3956 KMDEFTII
-3964 PNNHQVSSP
+3964 PNNHQVASP
-3973 YGVSTPG
+3973 YGVSTPSS
-3980 ASPNDVDRMKMAGN
+3980 SPNDVDRMKMASSD
-3994 EKLLSSSKS
+3994 KLLASNKP

-4031 SCTPSPLPPPSSH
+4031 SCTPSPLPPSSH
-4044 QQESVPSPAA
+4044 QQEPAHSPVPVG
-4054 TDQSAMMMEI
+4054 QSTMMLEM

-4073 QANQQQ
+4073 QQHHQPQANQPIT
-4079 LQPSFQF
+4079 PSFQF
-4086 SLSFD
+4086 SLTFD

-4102 PLDQQQQQNGPLTM
+4102 PLDHQNTPLTM
-4116 AAQIEIKPIL
+4116 SAQIEIKPIL
-4126 SSPASGA
+4126 SAPTDSTVGI
-4133 NDELQSPQPTLM
+4133 QSPQPTLM

-4179 HDTSLCGESGAGGSS
+4179 HDTSMCGDSGAGSSS
-4194 GAASPSLNDGESDS
+4194 GAASPSMNDGESDS

-4231 MQMDAFDSLRQSK
+4231 MHHRTGALQMDAFESLRQSK
-4244 DLQEDQRHHR
+4244 DLQADQRQQHHHR

-4260 DCADETERIVAEL
+4260 DCAAETERIVAEL
-4273 NEEFNS
+4273 NEEYHS
-4279 AATSPSLTTAATTVP
+4279 AATSPSLATAATTMP
-4294 MMTLD
+4294 MMTLE
-4299 EMQSSDNLA
+4299 EMQSSENLA
-4308 NQQSLLTIANS
+4308 NQQSLLTIASS
-4319 MFDSKKESDAAVCFR
+4319 MFDSKKESDVCFR
-4334 DTVQRS
+4334 DTQRS
-4340 NFAGGNGTGNDL
+4340 SFGVDN
-4352 IDSSLLQSGDA
+4352 SLLHNGDA

-4376 SPLSQPSPTEHHH
+4376 SPLSQPSPTEHHQ

-4402 QPSPPAATPKAQS
+4402 QPSPPATVPKAQS
-4415 VPRSTSP
+4415 IPRSTSP

-4511 MGGSGVG
+4511 LGGTGAGG
-4518 GAGGG
+4518 GAGGN
-4523 HGMGM
+4523 GM
-4528 NGGFASH
+4528 NGAFAPH
-4535 GSSEYADYFEDLQEN
+4535 GASEYAEYFDDLQEN

-4558 PYSSRSEYDMFSWL
+4558 PYSTRSEYDMFSWL

-4664 SRGIGCYMFKID
+4664 GRGIGCYMFKID